1 MRTYKFKM
9 YPTSQEREKLFV
21 TLNNCRFTYNKL
33 LEFMNK
39 QEKVDRGEVQHHIVD
54 LKIEHTFLKNTYSK
68 TLQYEHYR
76 LFSSMKGLSKSK
88 KNGNKIGRL
97 RFKSR
102 NRYTS
107 FTYNQS
113 GYNIIETDKRYN
125 KLHLSKIGDI
135 RFKQSRDIEGK
146 IKQIQIKLK
155 PSGWYCYIVT
165 DGDYECKNIKN
176 NEIGVDLGIMSFM
189 VTSNK
194 EVFDNPLYMNK
205 SLNKIKILS
214 KQLSRTKK
222 GSNNRR
228 KVIHKLLRLWET
240 IDNQKQDYF
249 HKISTKLVKENKL
262 LVFEDLNI
270 KSMTKKTGKNKYR
283 NMKNILDSSWATF
296 VNMLQIKVSSTESE
310 IIFVN
315 PRNTSKMCSSCGNI
329 KTDLQLW
336 DRTYCCKECN
346 LAIDRDYNASI
357 NIFRRGK
364 ELTFVEN
371 LSIGLMN
378 QESMSFRAQQF
389 KKDIKVWEKKHP
401 GVMYTCKVGLPN
413 WLR

>member
-165 DGDYECKNIKN
+165 DGNYECKNIEN

-346 LAIDRDYNASI
+346 LSIDRDYNASV
-357 NIFRRGK
+357 NIYRRGK

-378 QESMSFRAQQF
+378 QESMSFRA
-389 KKDIKVWEKKHP
+389 
-401 GVMYTCKVGLPN
+401 
-413 WLR
+413 

>member
-1 MRTYKFKM
+1 M

-205 SLNKIKILS
+205 SLDKIKILS

-228 KVIHKLLRLWET
+228 KVIHKLLRLWEI

-270 KSMTKKTGKNKYR
+270 KSMTEKTGKNKYR

-346 LAIDRDYNASI
+346 LSIDRDYNASV
-357 NIFRRGK
+357 NIYRRGK

-378 QESMSFRAQQF
+378 QESMSFRA
-389 KKDIKVWEKKHP
+389 
-401 GVMYTCKVGLPN
+401 
-413 WLR
+413 